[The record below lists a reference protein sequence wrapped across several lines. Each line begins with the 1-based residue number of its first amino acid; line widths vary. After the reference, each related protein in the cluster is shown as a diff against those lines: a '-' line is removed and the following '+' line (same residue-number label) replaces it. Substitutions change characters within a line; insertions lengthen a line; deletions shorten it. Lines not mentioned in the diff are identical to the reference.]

1 MKQKQGRTGRSQ
13 STIFAAPLNPQ
24 SPKVTMA
31 SYLKINPQLLDEGG
45 LRLTE
50 AQKEEI
56 WSRFP
61 EPIEGY
67 YCADA
72 IFEGGGVRGVALL
85 GALRCCEDLGIR
97 WKKLAGTSAG
107 SLTAAFLAA
116 NFAIDELEEILS
128 TINYDRILSE
138 KTSPFI
144 FNGDPSNDLQAPL
157 WMILSLLLTQQLG
170 QYDSDPFRHWI
181 AKTINP
187 TGIQT
192 FADVK
197 RLDPQRELKVVV
209 SNITHCEMLV
219 LPDDLNPNSQGL
231 NSEQQDRRQA
241 ILQQHHLSDYQD
253 FSIAE
258 AVRLSSSIPLFFKPE
273 KLGKAYI
280 LDGGLLSN
288 FPLWIYDRPSGDPLN
303 PPQWP
308 TFGFRLID
316 QNLNPPEINNA
327 LDLFT
332 ASLRAMANARDRYH
346 LREGDQG
353 RVINIDVSDADVTT
367 TEFSLSSAKK
377 AKLYRLG
384 YKHTKDFFLHHWNW
398 KEHLIARGFC

>member
-1 MKQKQGRTGRSQ
+1 
-13 STIFAAPLNPQ
+13 
-24 SPKVTMA
+24 MA
-31 SYLKINPQLLDEGG
+31 SYTKINPQLLDETG

-50 AQKEEI
+50 AQKAEI

-128 TINYDRILSE
+128 TIDYDRILSE

-157 WMILSLLLTQQLG
+157 WMILSLLFTQQLG
-170 QYDSDPFRHWI
+170 QYYSHPFRQWI
-181 AKTINP
+181 AKTLKP

-209 SNITHCEMLV
+209 SDITHCEMLV
-219 LPDDLNPNSQGL
+219 LPDDLNPNGDRL
-231 NSEQQDRRQA
+231 NLEQQTQRKA
-241 ILQQHHLSDYQD
+241 ILEQNHIHHHED

-288 FPLWIYDRPSGDPLN
+288 FPLWIYDRPSGDLLN
-303 PPQWP
+303 PPKWP

-316 QNLNPPEINNA
+316 QTLNPPEINNA

-346 LREGDQG
+346 LRQSDQG
-353 RVINIDVSDADVTT
+353 RVINIDVTDAKVTT
-367 TEFSLSSAKK
+367 TEFSLSSDKK
-377 AKLYRLG
+377 TQLYCLG
-384 YKHTKDFFLHHWNW
+384 YQHTKDFFLHQWNW

>member
-1 MKQKQGRTGRSQ
+1 
-13 STIFAAPLNPQ
+13 
-24 SPKVTMA
+24 MA
-31 SYLKINPQLLDEGG
+31 SFINITPQLLEDGD

-50 AQKEEI
+50 EQKEEI
-56 WSRFP
+56 WRRFP
-61 EPIEGY
+61 QPIDGY

-85 GALRCCEDLGIR
+85 GALRCCEDLGIQ

-116 NFAIDELEEILS
+116 NFAIDKLEEILS
-128 TINYDRILSE
+128 TIDYDGILSE

-144 FNGDPSNDLQAPL
+144 FNGDPSDDLQAPL
-157 WMILSLLLTQQLG
+157 WMIISLMLTQQLG
-170 QYDSDPFRHWI
+170 QYSSDPFRDWI
-181 AKTINP
+181 AKTIKP
-187 TGIQT
+187 RGIET

-219 LPDDLNPNSQGL
+219 LPDDLNPNADRL
-231 NSEQQDRRQA
+231 NEDQKKHRQA
-241 ILQQHHLSDYQD
+241 ILKQYHLNHYQD
-253 FSIAE
+253 FRIAE

-273 KLGKAYI
+273 KLGNAYI

-288 FPLWIYDRPSGDPLN
+288 FPLWIYDRPSGDPLS
-303 PPQWP
+303 PPKWP

-316 QNLNPPEINNA
+316 QTLTPPKINNA

-346 LREGDQG
+346 LRHGDQG
-353 RVINIDVSDADVTT
+353 RVINIDVTDAQVTT
-367 TEFSLSSAKK
+367 TEFSLSSEKK
-377 AKLYRLG
+377 VKLYRLG
-384 YKHTKDFFLHHWNW
+384 YKQTKDFFLHHWDW
-398 KEHLIARGFC
+398 KRHLKERGFC